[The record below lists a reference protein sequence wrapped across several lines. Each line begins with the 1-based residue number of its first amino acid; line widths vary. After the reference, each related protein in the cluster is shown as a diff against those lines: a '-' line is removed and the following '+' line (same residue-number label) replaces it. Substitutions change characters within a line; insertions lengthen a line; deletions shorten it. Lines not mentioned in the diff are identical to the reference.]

1 MKKIFLVILI
11 TFLFLF
17 SFGCQKEDKYSK
29 YTRIAILSNKETNDS
44 KIMFMDNDHKIIYQL
59 EAQFI
64 DEAIHIGDK
73 LYIGKD
79 KNNYQTIDCVTIEF
93 KDDIYVKEGML
104 LHYSE
109 NDSYIVYLNG
119 KCNVIDKE
127 GNKKELEGYLLTYL
141 ISNDCFYM
149 VDYSNFL
156 YCYNLSDYTLKSK
169 IQLFNSEFFS
179 LTEVNGKCY
188 IVSSKGFTLIEE
200 KEVTETFVY
209 PYDFNEILNVTKDLI
224 FVRENNEQVVY
235 RVSFDEHKMKLEPVY
250 EEVYYINIEFNEL
263 FEDYYKLGYKVV
275 YYGEK

>member
-1 MKKIFLVILI
+1 M
-11 TFLFLF
+11 
-17 SFGCQKEDKYSK
+17 SS
-29 YTRIAILSNKETNDS
+29 
-44 KIMFMDNDHKIIYQL
+44 
-59 EAQFI
+59 
-64 DEAIHIGDK
+64 
-73 LYIGKD
+73 
-79 KNNYQTIDCVTIEF
+79 
-93 KDDIYVKEGML
+93 
-104 LHYSE
+104 
-109 NDSYIVYLNG
+109 LNS
-119 KCNVIDKE
+119 IDKE